1 MGRMA
6 VVEDKRVGR
15 EIQAVSVFLTA
26 CLYNWKGMFGIIFTE
41 QVRSLRNEDEKELIG
56 VHPVGSTT
64 GSISAVLDASY
75 P

>member
-1 MGRMA
+1 
-6 VVEDKRVGR
+6 
-15 EIQAVSVFLTA
+15 
-26 CLYNWKGMFGIIFTE
+26 MFGIIFTE